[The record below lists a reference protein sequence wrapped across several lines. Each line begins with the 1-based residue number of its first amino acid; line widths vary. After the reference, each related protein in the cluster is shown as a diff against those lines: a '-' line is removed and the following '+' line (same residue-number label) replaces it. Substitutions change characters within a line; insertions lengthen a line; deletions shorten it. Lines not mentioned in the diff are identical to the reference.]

1 MGDSFIA
8 ITIFAVFV
16 IGLSSICYIGYKK
29 SAAKKKEQDSNA
41 ERFGAVMRSTLKH
54 VDGLPI
60 PQGTLIGVYYGPEKF
75 VFTKDN
81 QEFVVAREKI
91 TGVDV
96 VTGKDLKSQQ
106 LDGAAAGKIIFGGMS
121 GAVIGTLI
129 ATTTYLVV
137 SYISEDKT
145 NFIILDTAA
154 SGLFASKVQKDF
166 AKTNTFKRT
175 VEL

>member
-1 MGDSFIA
+1 MSDGFMA
-8 ITIFAVFV
+8 FLIFAVFV
-16 IGLSSICYIGYKK
+16 IGLSYVCYIGYKK

-41 ERFGAVMRSTLKH
+41 EKFGADMYSTLKH
-54 VDGLPI
+54 VDGLPVA
-60 PQGTLIGVYYGPEKF
+60 QGTLIDVYYGPDKF
-75 VFTKDN
+75 VFTKDG

-106 LDGAAAGKIIFGGMS
+106 LGGAAAGKIVFGGMS

-137 SYISEDKT
+137 SYISNDETK
-145 NFIILDTAA
+145 FIILDPAA
-154 SGLFASKVQKDF
+154 SGLFMSKVQKDF
-166 AKTNTFKRT
+166 AKTNTYKRT